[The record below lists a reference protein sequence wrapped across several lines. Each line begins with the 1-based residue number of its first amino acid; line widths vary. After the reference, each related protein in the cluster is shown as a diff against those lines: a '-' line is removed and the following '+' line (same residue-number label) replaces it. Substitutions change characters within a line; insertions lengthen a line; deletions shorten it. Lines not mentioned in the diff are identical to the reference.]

1 MSPRAVRRV
10 VTAVFVLGI
19 AGMIASSIADNAGA
33 ALTAGLVT
41 AVAALCLM
49 VATAVA
55 APRPPPGEADAA
67 RLEEQV
73 ERLVAAGAPEDDV
86 RELIRRARAL
96 GR

>member
-1 MSPRAVRRV
+1 MTPRAVRLV

-19 AGMIASSIADNAGA
+19 AGMIVSSIADNAGA

-55 APRPPPGEADAA
+55 APGRKPADADA
-67 RLEEQV
+67 VRLEEQV
-73 ERLVAAGAPEDDV
+73 ELLVAAGAPEPEV